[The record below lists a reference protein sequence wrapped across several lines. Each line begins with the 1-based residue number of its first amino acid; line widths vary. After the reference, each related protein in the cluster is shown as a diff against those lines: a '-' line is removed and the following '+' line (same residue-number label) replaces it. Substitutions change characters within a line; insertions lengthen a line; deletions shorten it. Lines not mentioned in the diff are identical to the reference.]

1 MPEGTT
7 LRRATHESIVLIGGE
22 GAVAQTL
29 TAMLSGWSVGFFQA
43 DFSDSESTMA
53 AVNAASLILV
63 AVDDDAPGPALAC
76 CGILKEHDSG
86 VSAPV
91 ALVTPERADATLRL
105 AALRAGADDVIGL
118 EHNLATAAAR
128 ISALLRFRTL
138 QSEAGAFAEAWPS
151 APRAAAVP
159 DETVRVLIVAE
170 DPAMRRDLL
179 KSMLS
184 LTTTVATGNLR
195 EALYLASSQSFDLVL
210 VHGGPVLADGLR
222 ICGQLRCVP
231 GMRFVPL
238 FALSEPGGLADI
250 SGDAA
255 RSADDC
261 MAWPGET
268 GELILRALLH
278 LRRKRFVEALGTA
291 IDDLSEAPET
301 VESDTGLL
309 APERFATTLNA
320 LKREAST
327 AGAPLYMG
335 VVRVPE
341 DASGARAEAVA
352 ALIRYHLSGRD
363 AASRVEDGLFA
374 ILYPDRR
381 RDDAEQ
387 AIAALRQRL
396 DANLARLLGE
406 GVQDAYQPAVNPA
419 LAIRTALTE
428 VS

>member
-1 MPEGTT
+1 MNT
-7 LRRATHESIVLIGGE
+7 ATHESIVLIGGE

-29 TAMLSGWSVGFFQA
+29 SAMLSGWSVGFFQA
-43 DFSDSESTMA
+43 DFSDSDTTMA
-53 AVNAASLILV
+53 AVDAASLILV

-76 CGILKEHDSG
+76 CGILKESDSG

-91 ALVTPERADATLRL
+91 AIVTPERADATLRL

-128 ISALLRFRTL
+128 ISALLRFHAL
-138 QSEAGAFAEAWPS
+138 QGEAGAFEHAFS

-159 DETVRVLIVAE
+159 DETVRVLVVAE
-170 DPAMRRDLL
+170 DASMRQDLL

-184 LTTTVATGNLR
+184 LTTTVATGDLR
-195 EALYLASSQSFDLVL
+195 EALYLASSQHFDLVL
-210 VHGGPVLADGLR
+210 VHGGAVLSDALR

-238 FALSEPGGLADI
+238 FALCEPGALPDI
-250 SGDAA
+250 SGEAA

-261 MAWPGET
+261 MTWPGET
-268 GELILRALLH
+268 GELVLRALLH
-278 LRRKRFVEALGTA
+278 LRRKRYVEALGA
-291 IDDLSEAPET
+291 VVSDYSEVPET
-301 VESDTGLL
+301 TESDTGLL

-320 LKREAST
+320 LKREASSV
-327 AGAPLYMG
+327 GEPLYMG

-341 DASGARAEAVA
+341 DPAGTRADAVA

-374 ILYPDRR
+374 ILYPDRH

-387 AIAALRQRL
+387 AIATLRQRL
-396 DANLARLLGE
+396 DANLAALTGE
-406 GVQDAYQPAVNPA
+406 GARDALQPAA
-419 LAIRTALTE
+419 DMAELAIRTALTE
-428 VS
+428 VN

>member
-1 MPEGTT
+1 M
-7 LRRATHESIVLIGGE
+7 LSSATHESIVLIGGE

-29 TAMLSGWSVGFFQA
+29 SAMLSGWSVGFFQA
-43 DFSDSESTMA
+43 DFSDSDATMA

-91 ALVTPERADATLRL
+91 AIVTPERADATLRL

-138 QSEAGAFAEAWPS
+138 QSEAGALAEGWTT
-151 APRAAAVP
+151 PRAAAVP

-195 EALYLASSQSFDLVL
+195 EALYLASSQRFDLVL
-210 VHGGPVLADGLR
+210 VHGGPVLVDGLR

-261 MAWPGET
+261 MVWPGET

-291 IDDLSEAPET
+291 IDDIAEAPET
-301 VESDTGLL
+301 IESETGLL

-341 DASGARAEAVA
+341 DSSGARAEAVA

-387 AIAALRQRL
+387 AISALRQRL

-406 GVQDAYQPAVNPA
+406 GVQDAYQPATDPA

-428 VS
+428 LN